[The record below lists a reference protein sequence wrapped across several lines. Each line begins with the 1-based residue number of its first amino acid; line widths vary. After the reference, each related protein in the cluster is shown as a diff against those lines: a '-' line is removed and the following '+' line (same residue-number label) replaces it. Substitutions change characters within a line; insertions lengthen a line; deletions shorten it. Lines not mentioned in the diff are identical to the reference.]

1 MNLTE
6 KTLSTK
12 SLYKG
17 KILDLELLEVELP
30 NGGTSKREIVR
41 HNGAVAVIAYKDKD
55 TVLLVEQYRKAV
67 DRTLLEVPAGK
78 IEKGEEPLP
87 CAVRELEEE
96 TGFKSDNF
104 IYLGKIVTSPGFSDE
119 CIYIYKAVDL
129 YDGDG
134 TLGDEDEF
142 INVHEIK
149 VKDIRGMIASGAIE
163 DAKTICAFMME

>member
-1 MNLTE
+1 MDLTE
-6 KTLSTK
+6 KTINAK
-12 SLYKG
+12 KIYQG
-17 KILDLELLEVELP
+17 KILDLEELEVGLP
-30 NGGTSKREIVR
+30 NGRTSKREIVR

-55 TVLLVEQYRKAV
+55 TVLLVEQYRKAIE
-67 DRTLLEVPAGK
+67 RNLLEVPAGK

-96 TGFKSDNF
+96 TGYKSDNF
-104 IYLGKIVTSPGFSDE
+104 TYLGKIFTSPGFCNE
-119 CIYIYKAVDL
+119 CIYIYKAEAL
-129 YDGDG
+129 YQGDE

-149 VKDIRGMIASGAIE
+149 AKDIRSLIASGKIE